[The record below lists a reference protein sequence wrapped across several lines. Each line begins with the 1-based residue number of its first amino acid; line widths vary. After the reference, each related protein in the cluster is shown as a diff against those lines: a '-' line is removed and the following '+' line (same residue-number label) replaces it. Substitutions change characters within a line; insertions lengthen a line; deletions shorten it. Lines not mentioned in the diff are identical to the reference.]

1 MTTERQ
7 SIVELEYMKSKDI
20 GKIQIE
26 EDEWCQVRQ
35 RTKHTET
42 KMTNKCADI
51 QNRNISVLTH
61 LNLNIYKLSHEIK

>member
-35 RTKHTET
+35 STQKPR
-42 KMTNKCADI
+42 
-51 QNRNISVLTH
+51 
-61 LNLNIYKLSHEIK
+61 